1 MKKKLLATLLA
12 VMSVFLLVAC
22 SSKDDLSGK
31 YYRVSSAT
39 GDTKLVLN
47 INGSNGVFYADGE
60 HEIFEIDRDSKVIT
74 YSDSGSQTINY
85 SLSDDGTLEYSGYV
99 AGKDVI
105 YKENSEALKEA
116 IEDAKD
122 DD

>member
-1 MKKKLLATLLA
+1 MKKKLLAVLLA
-12 VMSVFLLVAC
+12 VMSVFLLVGC

-31 YYRVSSAT
+31 YYHVSSAT
-39 GDTKLVLN
+39 GDTKLVLDVD
-47 INGSNGVFYADGE
+47 GSNGTFYADGE
-60 HEIFEIDRDSKVIT
+60 HEILGIDRDSKVIT

-85 SLSDDGTLEYSGYV
+85 SLSDDGTLKYSGYIT
-99 AGKDVI
+99 GEGTI
-105 YKENSEALKEA
+105 YKENSEALQEA

>member
-1 MKKKLLATLLA
+1 MKKKLLAVLLM
-12 VMSVFLLVAC
+12 VMSVFLLAAC

-31 YYRVSSAT
+31 YYRVSSVT
-39 GDTKLVLN
+39 GDTKLVLD
-47 INGSNGVFYADGE
+47 IVGSNGTFYADEE
-60 HEIFEIDRDSKVIT
+60 HEILEIDRDSKVIT

-85 SLSDDGTLEYSGYV
+85 SLSDDGILEYSGYIT
-99 AGKDVI
+99 GEGII

-116 IEDAKD
+116 IEEAKD